1 MTTWQIK
8 ALELEESALKHLDGF
23 IAAHSLLLAVGVIYV
38 LLAIGVFVVVV
49 GLCRKSSPGR
59 FRNRVPP
66 PIIIE
71 MEAPPRRVPEEDFQL
86 FPPPHYWR
94 EHDRDPDEW
103 ED

>member
-1 MTTWQIK
+1 MQTWQNNVLK
-8 ALELEESALKHLDGF
+8 WEESFLNHLDDF
-23 IAAHSLLLAVGVIYV
+23 IAAHSLLIAVGVIYV

-71 MEAPPRRVPEEDFQL
+71 ADAPPRRLPEDDFHVFPLPHQL
-86 FPPPHYWR
+86 RYR
-94 EHDRDPDEW
+94 DRDPDEW